1 LRLPD
6 DGHVVKFA
14 NTVKQSIDDR
24 VSATLCQPSD
34 RVCNFNWCGLDLWE
48 HEMLILELI
57 SISPRGKVGEDHS
70 LVSNSRSTFFSS

>member
-14 NTVKQSIDDR
+14 NAVEESIDDR
-24 VSATLCQPSD
+24 VSATLCQSSD
-34 RVCNFNWCGLDLWE
+34 RVCNFDWCGLDLWE

-57 SISPRGKVGEDHS
+57 SISRRSKVGEGHS
-70 LVSNSRSTFFSS
+70 LVSNSRNTFFSS